1 MDITKYLGKSTNEE
15 FDGRALN
22 NLQEKQEQKK
32 KPQIL
37 PKKFKKKTAYHVW
50 KYGNP
55 ETRRWASKKYR

>member
-37 PKKFKKKTAYHVW
+37 PKKFKKKIVYHVW
-50 KYGNP
+50 K
-55 ETRRWASKKYR
+55 